1 MLHNFRYLPIMYT
14 LKYKEF
20 SEALYQALEAD
31 PFYIALLRFIPGND
45 EKQDALIKYLDY
57 SMYEAKEYGLLFIRG
72 EHRYGA
78 AIWSKP
84 LNADVEL
91 AKHQYKKEFLKTNL
105 GNDALD
111 TYLQITN
118 FMSSNLKG
126 LISDDAWYLSIV
138 GIKPEFQ
145 GKGLGAQLIN
155 EVLKETDK
163 LGLPTYLETF
173 TPRNISFYNRL
184 GYQAAASF
192 LEPVTSATY
201 WVLVREAQS

>member
-1 MLHNFRYLPIMYT
+1 
-14 LKYKEF
+14 
-20 SEALYQALEAD
+20 
-31 PFYIALLRFIPGND
+31 
-45 EKQDALIKYLDY
+45 
-57 SMYEAKEYGLLFIRG
+57 MYEAKEYGLLFIRG